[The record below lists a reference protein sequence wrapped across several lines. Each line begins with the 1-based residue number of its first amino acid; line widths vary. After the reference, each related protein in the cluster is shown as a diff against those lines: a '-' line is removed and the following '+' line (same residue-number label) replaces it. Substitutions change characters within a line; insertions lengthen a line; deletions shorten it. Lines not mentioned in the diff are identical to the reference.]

1 MGIGDL
7 AREKVVFHRQE
18 VVRVGGSTIK
28 VDHQKNRIYATFDGF
43 LSLEEAEKLVADYQR
58 AIEQCK
64 PGFTVLT
71 HLANYK
77 PGTPEVQAVF
87 SRGTKLAGE
96 SGCLKVGRVIGEK
109 PLGGMQID
117 RIAKETSSYPAKHF
131 VTQEE
136 AEAWLDSDEM

>member
-1 MGIGDL
+1 MG
-7 AREKVVFHRQE
+7 A
-18 VVRVGGSTIK
+18 STIR
-28 VDHQKNRIYATFDGF
+28 VDHQKNRIYVTFDGF
-43 LSLEEAEKLVADYQR
+43 MNLEEAEKLVEDYRR
-58 AIEQCK
+58 AIEHCE

-96 SGCLKVGRVIGEK
+96 SGCKKVGRVIGEQ

-131 VTQEE
+131 ETQTE
-136 AEAWLDSDEM
+136 AEAWLDSDEV